1 FTGRTSREAMQKVRQ
16 VFGDEAVVLS
26 TKPAAEGGVEIMAMG
41 ADGMA
46 VIDRLEAEHHEPVAP
61 KAQQAQPAQHAQ
73 ANPAPAPGLAA
84 RAEADAPARTADKDK
99 SARGSVASLASSVQ
113 HGVRQLA
120 MSTLSFQ
127 EYVRER

>member
-1 FTGRTSREAMQKVRQ
+1 MNVKRFTGRTSREAMQKVRQ

-46 VIDRLEAEHHEPVAP
+46 AIDRLEAEHHEPQQQPVAP
-61 KAQQAQPAQHAQ
+61 QAPKVAAKPAA
-73 ANPAPAPGLAA
+73 ARGVAA
-84 RAEADAPARTADKDK
+84 RAEPDVAEK

-113 HGVRQLA
+113 DDVRQLA
-120 MSTLSFQ
+120 MSACSSAA
-127 EYVRER
+127 RPP